1 MRDMTRRN
9 VRHALYAVALG
20 ATIGFLLAGRTP
32 PPPDEEELARLRAG
46 NPTKPTDDRFSK
58 AIWGYLDTRM
68 GDTSAGLPEG
78 SRAT

>member
-20 ATIGFLLAGRTP
+20 AAIGFLLAGRTP
-32 PPPDEEELARLRAG
+32 PPDEEELARLREG
-46 NPTKPTDDRFSK
+46 NPTKPTDGPFS
-58 AIWGYLDTRM
+58 AAVWSYLDSRM